1 LHMYRR
7 SRLRWLM
14 GLLVITALFLSV
26 VGYAPADPVQDKKQQ
41 AEQIKNEVLAI
52 DSRMEIV
59 VEQYNLAVLRMEQ
72 NREAIEHNEADIAT
86 MQQKIR
92 DRQAILGARLRE
104 MYMNGNTD
112 VLEVLTDCKSVDDL
126 ISNASLAR
134 RISEYDVDIIKSVSA
149 SRDEL
154 ASANQDLEASKAE
167 LQNSLDE
174 VASQKA
180 GIESE
185 LARRKQLL
193 AGVES
198 EVNALIAQDQA
209 RQAAQPRANV
219 PSSNRSLPNYSAPPP
234 NPNAPEVV
242 RIAYAQ
248 LNKPYVYA
256 GSGPN
261 VFDCSGLVMY
271 CYAQVGIS
279 LPHSSYAQINCGS
292 RVEYADLQPGDL
304 VFFHGFGHVGMYIGD
319 GQYIH
324 APQTGDVVKISN
336 LGVRRDFC
344 GACRPR

>member
-1 LHMYRR
+1 MHTRR
-7 SRLRWLM
+7 RNQLR
-14 GLLVITALFLSV
+14 GLLGLLLITALVLSV
-26 VGYAPADPVQDKKQQ
+26 SGYAPADPVQDKKQQ
-41 AEQIKNEVLAI
+41 VEQIKNEVQAI
-52 DSRMEIV
+52 DSRLDIV
-59 VEQYNLAVLRMEQ
+59 VEQYNTAVLRVERNRQAIQ
-72 NREAIEHNEADIAT
+72 NNEANISA
-86 MQQKIR
+86 MQETIKE
-92 DRQAILGARLRE
+92 RQAILGARLRE
-104 MYMNGNTD
+104 MYMTGNTD

-126 ISNASLAR
+126 ISNVSLAR
-134 RISEYDVDIIKSVSA
+134 RISDYDVGIIQSVSA

-154 ASANQDLEASKAE
+154 AAANQELEARKAE
-167 LQNSLDE
+167 LQTSLGD

-198 EVNALIAQDQA
+198 EVNALIRQDQE
-209 RQAAQPRANV
+209 RQAALPRSTT
-219 PSSNRSLPNYSAPPP
+219 PSTGRTLPNYSTPPP
-234 NPNAPEVV
+234 NPNATEVV
-242 RIAYAQ
+242 RIAYQQ

-271 CYAQVGIS
+271 CYAQVGVY

-319 GQYIH
+319 GNYIH
-324 APQTGDVVKISN
+324 APQTGDVVKISD
-336 LGVRRDFC
+336 LGRRRDFC

>member
-1 LHMYRR
+1 MHMRKR
-7 SRLRWLM
+7 NRLRGLL
-14 GLLVITALFLSV
+14 GLLVVTALVLSAS
-26 VGYAPADPVQDKKQQ
+26 GYAPADTVQDKKQQ
-41 AEQIKNEVLAI
+41 VEQIKNEVQAI
-52 DSRMEIV
+52 DSRLDIV
-59 VEQYNLAVLRMEQ
+59 VEQYNTAVLRAEQ
-72 NREAIEHNEADIAT
+72 NRAAIQHNEANIAA
-86 MQQKIR
+86 MQEQIKE
-92 DRQAILGARLRE
+92 RQAILGARLRE
-104 MYMNGNTD
+104 MYMTGNTD

-126 ISNASLAR
+126 ISNVSLAR
-134 RISEYDVDIIKSVSA
+134 RISDYDVGIIQSVST

-154 ASANQDLEASKAE
+154 AAANQELEARKAE
-167 LQNSLDE
+167 LQTSLSD

-185 LARRKQLL
+185 LARRKDLL

-198 EVNALIAQDQA
+198 EVNALIQQEQA
-209 RQAAQPRANV
+209 RQAAQPRPTT
-219 PSSNRSLPNYSAPPP
+219 PSPGRNLPNYSTPPP

-271 CYAQVGIS
+271 CYAQVGVY
-279 LPHSSYAQINCGS
+279 LPHSSYAQKDCGS

-304 VFFHGFGHVGMYIGD
+304 VFFHGYGHVGMYIGD
-319 GQYIH
+319 GNFIH
-324 APQTGDVVKISN
+324 APQTGDVVKISD
-336 LGVRRDFC
+336 LGRRSDFC